1 MTFEEAKKQ
10 LEELIQDRK
19 SFIVGDDDEIYRK
32 DIEALKKAVEVLDKQ
47 IPKKVKKEFVTVN
60 GCITCFET
68 DVCPV
73 CGNDFHIEDL
83 EQTMYYSFCPHCGQ
97 ALDWSVTDD

>member
-1 MTFEEAKKQ
+1 MTFEEAKNQ

-19 SFIVGDDDEIYRK
+19 SFICGGDDEIYK
-32 DIEALKKAVEVLDKQ
+32 ADIESLKTALSALEKQ
-47 IPKKVKKEFVTVN
+47 VPKKVKKEFVTVN

-73 CGNDFHIEDL
+73 CGNDFYIEDL
-83 EQTMYYSFCPHCGQ
+83 GQTMYYSFCPDCGQ
-97 ALDWSVTDD
+97 ALDWSDTDD